1 MCRKLNGLLK
11 KRSKK
16 EREREKET
24 SFVEHIEKKFSTVY
38 ESRSFSTVSIKTGHL
53 PLS

>member
-11 KRSKK
+11 KSRK
-16 EREREKET
+16 EREREEET
-24 SFVEHIEKKFSTVY
+24 SFVEHIEKKFSAVY
-38 ESRSFSTVSIKTGHL
+38 ENRSFSTFSKKTGHL